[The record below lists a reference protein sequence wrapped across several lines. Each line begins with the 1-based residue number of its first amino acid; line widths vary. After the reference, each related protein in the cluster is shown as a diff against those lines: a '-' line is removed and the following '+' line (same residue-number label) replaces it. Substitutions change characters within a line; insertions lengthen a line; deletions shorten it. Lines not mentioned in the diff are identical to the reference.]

1 MSSGTK
7 SGGGRVFL
15 IGGGWDETVADVVYG
30 PFLRA
35 ASAVPGSGAGSAP
48 RVLCVIVDEG
58 DGAEQFAR
66 YDAAL
71 RKAGDCTP
79 VPLLV
84 PIGKRLDA
92 GALPENR
99 RDSESLEDTENTENP
114 KAPESLEKLD
124 ALENPESL
132 RDVAGVV
139 VCGGLTPAY
148 QEAFGDV
155 LGSRTPDSES
165 GGPED
170 PVSRLLSSLLFERG
184 VPYAGFSA
192 GAAIAGRDAVVGGW
206 LVDGVAVC
214 PPDTA
219 EDLEEV
225 EVRPGLG
232 LVPFA
237 VDNHAA
243 QWGTLGRLAA
253 VVAGG
258 RLAHGVAIDENTLVE
273 FGGEGGGGRARVAGR
288 GRAHS
293 VRPAPGGGVLVRSYG
308 DGETFPVA

>member
-1 MSSGTK
+1 MSNGTK
-7 SGGGRVFL
+7 SSGGVFL
-15 IGGGWDETVADVVYG
+15 IGGGWEETVVDVVHG

-35 ASAVPGSGAGSAP
+35 ARAVSEASGSGSGPAP
-48 RVLCVIVDEG
+48 RVLCVVVDEG

-79 VPLLV
+79 VPLPV
-84 PIGKRLDA
+84 PIGERFEV
-92 GALPENR
+92 GAV
-99 RDSESLEDTENTENP
+99 TE
-114 KAPESLEKLD
+114 
-124 ALENPESL
+124 
-132 RDVAGVV
+132 DVAGVF

-148 QEAFGDV
+148 QEAFA
-155 LGSRTPDSES
+155 EAS
-165 GGPED
+165 GPL
-170 PVSRLLSSLLFERG
+170 SALLLERG
-184 VPYAGFSA
+184 LPYAGFSA
-192 GAAIAGRDAVVGGW
+192 GAAMAARDAVVGGW

-219 EDLEEV
+219 EDLEEI

-232 LVPFA
+232 LVPFG
-237 VDNHAA
+237 VENHAA

-273 FGGEGGGGRARVAGR
+273 IGGEGGDGRARVAGR

-308 DGETFPVA
+308 DGESFPVA

>member
-1 MSSGTK
+1 M
-7 SGGGRVFL
+7 FL
-15 IGGGWDETVADVVYG
+15 IGGGWEETVADVVHG

-35 ASAVPGSGAGSAP
+35 ARASSQASGSGSGTAP
-48 RVLCVIVDEG
+48 RILCVIVDEG

-79 VPLLV
+79 VPWRV
-84 PIGKRLDA
+84 PVGERFEL
-92 GALPENR
+92 GAV
-99 RDSESLEDTENTENP
+99 T
-114 KAPESLEKLD
+114 
-124 ALENPESL
+124 
-132 RDVAGVV
+132 RDVAGVF

-148 QEAFGDV
+148 QEA
-155 LGSRTPDSES
+155 LAEAS
-165 GGPED
+165 GA
-170 PVSRLLSSLLFERG
+170 LSSLLRERG
-184 VPYAGFSA
+184 LPYAGFSA
-192 GAAIAGRDAVVGGW
+192 GAALAGRDALVGGW
-206 LVDGVAVC
+206 LMDGIAVC

-219 EDLEEV
+219 EDLEEL

-253 VVAGG
+253 VVAEG

-273 FGGEGGGGRARVAGR
+273 VGGEGDDGRARVAGR

-308 DGETFPVA
+308 DGESFPVA